1 MTPTTAPRPD
11 DEPPVV
17 GLVAVERPTEDRSDG
32 ERPEGERSEEGQQQG
47 IQSIE
52 VGAQVLRALESGRGP
67 MVLSEVARRSGMH
80 PAKVHRY
87 LVSLVRVGLASR
99 DPRTGRYDL
108 GPAARHL
115 GVEALRRTD
124 TESIASAHALRLRD
138 ETGHTA
144 DVAVWSEAGPV
155 IVRWDSGRHA
165 LPMTV
170 RVGSVLPLLDSALG
184 LVFLAHLP
192 RSLTA
197 AALDAQQQ
205 RHETRRLTIAEQE
218 SLLERVRQDGHA
230 VAQHNMIYGM
240 SAYAAPVLGP
250 DGQLALAI
258 GLAVPARLLDEG
270 DTSGLARALHA
281 AAAETSAELGH
292 RPQPAAAAAAAS
304 GVAVADRTAAT
315 DRPGR

>member
-1 MTPTTAPRPD
+1 M
-11 DEPPVV
+11 V
-17 GLVAVERPTEDRSDG
+17 GLVALGRPDDGRSDDERSG
-32 ERPEGERSEEGQQQG
+32 ERPEEGQQQG

-52 VGAQVLRALESGRGP
+52 VGARVLRALESGRGP
-67 MVLSEVARRSGMH
+67 MVLSEVARRSAMH

-124 TESIASAHALRLRD
+124 TESIASAHTLRLRD

-165 LPMTV
+165 LPMNV

-184 LVFLAHLP
+184 LVFLTYLP
-192 RSLTA
+192 RSVTA

-205 RHETRRLTIAEQE
+205 RHETRRLPVAEQE
-218 SLLERVRQDGHA
+218 SLLERVRSAGHA

-258 GLAVPARLLDEG
+258 GLAMPARLLDEG
-270 DTSGLARALHA
+270 DTSGLAQALHA
-281 AAAETSAELGH
+281 AADDVSAELGH
-292 RPQPAAAAAAAS
+292 RPASGSAAGFAAGPETGTGPAAP
-304 GVAVADRTAAT
+304 VAAT
-315 DRPGR
+315 DRPRR